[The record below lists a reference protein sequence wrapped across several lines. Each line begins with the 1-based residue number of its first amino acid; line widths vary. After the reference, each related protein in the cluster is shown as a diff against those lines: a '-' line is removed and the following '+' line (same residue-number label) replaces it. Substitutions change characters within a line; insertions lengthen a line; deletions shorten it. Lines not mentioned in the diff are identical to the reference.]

1 MKNIRFILSA
11 LVLGVSLMACK
22 KVEGPNGSSTIKG
35 TVIIQKYNSLG
46 QITAEYEAQEEDVY
60 LIYGETNTFYDDD
73 TKTSFD
79 GSFEFNYLQ
88 NGKYQVFVYE
98 DCASCG
104 SGKQALITDVEITEK
119 KSTQDLGTIYIAK

>member
-1 MKNIRFILSA
+1 MKNLRFILSA
-11 LVLGVSLMACK
+11 IVISASLIACK

-35 TVIIQKYNSLG
+35 TVVIQKYNSLG

-73 TKTSFD
+73 TKTSYD

-88 NGKYQVFVYE
+88 NGTYQVFVYE
-98 DCASCG
+98 DCSSCS
-104 SGKQALITDVEITEK
+104 SGKQALITTVEITEK